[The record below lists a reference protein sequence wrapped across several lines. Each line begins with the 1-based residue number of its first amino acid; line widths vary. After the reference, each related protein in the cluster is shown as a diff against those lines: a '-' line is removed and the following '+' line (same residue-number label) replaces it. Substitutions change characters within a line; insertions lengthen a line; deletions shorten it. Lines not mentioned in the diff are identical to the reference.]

1 MRRTPSRTS
10 ELGDEDAK
18 KLTEIQRDL
27 AHAELVLVCGCVR
40 NWAALRR
47 LTCFFYLTS
56 ERQAQ
61 ATLKP
66 VYEKR
71 RDVVKAIPNFWP
83 VALMRHSLFNY
94 HAQHNADQTALSYL
108 EDLWVEKDPNEH
120 RCFTIEFVCALP
132 VPQALE

>member
-1 MRRTPSRTS
+1 M
-10 ELGDEDAK
+10 
-18 KLTEIQRDL
+18 
-27 AHAELVLVCGCVR
+27 VCDI
-40 NWAALRR
+40 
-47 LTCFFYLTS
+47 

-71 RDVVKAIPNFWP
+71 RKVAAGIPNFWP
-83 VALMRHSLFNY
+83 VALMRHSLFAY

-120 RCFTIEFVCALP
+120 RCFTIEFVRLP
-132 VPQALE
+132 A